1 MIHWVG
7 GRGRHHDEAGPT
19 GDGTAPRR
27 RSERAPLTHQA
38 IARGALGLPIDVP
51 LFAVVGP
58 FERTAGRD
66 AGTDRLWRA
75 WAAVRRRSADAQLL
89 VLADVPVPALPGVR
103 IVGDVPNLAAHLDA
117 CDAVFVLA
125 RRPGLPAPVADALG
139 RGVSVIVSREAAA
152 GATDAVIVSRDTADG
167 AEAGWV
173 VDGDHPAQIAD
184 ALLARRMGTAQW
196 LRGATAGVDATP
208 RPQPQAT
215 GVSS

>member
-1 MIHWVG
+1 MG
-7 GRGRHHDEAGPT
+7 GRSRHHGDPDVAPGGP
-19 GDGTAPRR
+19 
-27 RSERAPLTHQA
+27 SHRASVRIPLTQQA
-38 IARGALGLPIDVP
+38 LTRGALGLPIDVP
-51 LFAVVGP
+51 IFAVVGP
-58 FERTAGRD
+58 FERTVGRD

-103 IVGDVPNLAAHLDA
+103 IVGEVPNLAAHLDA

-152 GATDAVIVSRDTADG
+152 GATDPVGPDG

-196 LRGATAGVDATP
+196 LRGATAGISEETGTP
-208 RPQPQAT
+208 LM
-215 GVSS
+215 SK

>member
-1 MIHWVG
+1 M
-7 GRGRHHDEAGPT
+7 
-19 GDGTAPRR
+19 
-27 RSERAPLTHQA
+27 PLTHQA
-38 IARGALGLPIDVP
+38 MLRGALGLPIEVP
-51 LFAVVGP
+51 IFAVVGP
-58 FERTAGRD
+58 FERTVGRD
-66 AGTDRLWRA
+66 AGTDRMWRA
-75 WAAVRRRSADAQLL
+75 WAAVRRRSAEAQLL

-103 IVGDVPNLAAHLDA
+103 IVGEVPNLAAHLDA

-139 RGVSVIVSREAAA
+139 RGVSVIVSREAVA
-152 GATDAVIVSRDTADG
+152 GATDSVGPDG

-196 LRGATAGVDATP
+196 LRGATAGIDPTP
-208 RPQPQAT
+208 RPAPQAT

>member
-1 MIHWVG
+1 V
-7 GRGRHHDEAGPT
+7 
-19 GDGTAPRR
+19 
-27 RSERAPLTHQA
+27 
-38 IARGALGLPIDVP
+38 RGALGLPIDVP

-75 WAAVRRRSADAQLL
+75 WAAVRRRSTDAQLL

-125 RRPGLPAPVADALG
+125 RRPGLPTPVADALG

-152 GATDAVIVSRDTADG
+152 GQADG
-167 AEAGWV
+167 AGAGWV

-184 ALLARRMGTAQW
+184 ALLACRVGTAQW
-196 LRGATAGVDATP
+196 IRGATAGVDAAP
-208 RPQPQAT
+208 RRRPHHTSAP
-215 GVSS
+215 